1 MKQVTYAIAFIV
13 RRTGDTHE
21 FLMAE
26 REPNKY
32 MGGTWQLIA
41 GGIEP
46 NETAWQAAVRE
57 VKEETDLAVIELY
70 RLSHLTQFY
79 GSNNDSLNTGV
90 MFCAI
95 VNDDAAV
102 KINHENTEFRWIT
115 LAEMRALLMWPS
127 DREAFDEVCQVI
139 LGNGPSKPHQR
150 IPLPRD

>member
-13 RRTGDTHE
+13 RGSGDTHE
-21 FLMAE
+21 FLMAK

-46 NETAWQAAVRE
+46 DETAWQAAVRE

-79 GSNNDSLNTGV
+79 GSNNDSLNTGI
-90 MFCAI
+90 MFCAF
-95 VNDDAAV
+95 VDEHAAV
-102 KINHENTEFRWIT
+102 AINHEHTAFRWI
-115 LAEMRALLMWPS
+115 ARSDMRSQLMWPS

-139 LGNGPSKPHQR
+139 LENGPSKPHQR